1 MLFSRS
7 MPERDCTWLSL
18 ITNHQIMMP
27 SDFGPM
33 SIAPQ
38 VTALGVGLGV
48 GLMIGLD
55 RERAKGRH
63 PRSAPA
69 GVRTFGLLGLAGVVA
84 ALVGIAG
91 ICVGGLFLALLVGI
105 AHLLARREGHAQGEY
120 RSVPGL
126 TTEVAMLM
134 TYLLG
139 VLAVSSPALA
149 GGIGVMVTAIL
160 ASRAHL
166 HRFARQWLS
175 GRELHDLLILAV
187 SAFVVLPLLPDVTVD
202 PWKSINPHR
211 LWWLVVAVMTIASVG
226 YLVLRTFGARVG
238 LIIAGLAGGFASST
252 ATVLAMGVRA
262 RENPSLTATAAGAA
276 ILSNVGGLFQIAIV
290 VGSLAPRLLDR
301 LTVPLLSA
309 ALMSVA
315 GAMIVGWRSQ
325 TTPGVSKL
333 AGSRPFSPWTV
344 LQFVLLLAGVLMLT
358 SIIRDHLGTGSLPWL
373 MVPSGIADIHA
384 AAASA
389 AQSVASGQVD
399 LGLAST
405 CVLIAYASNAAFKCV
420 LAYLK
425 GGKRYA
431 VRVGPG
437 TVAILAAFGVA
448 LLLSP

>member
-1 MLFSRS
+1 
-7 MPERDCTWLSL
+7 
-18 ITNHQIMMP
+18 MMP
-27 SDFGPM
+27 SDFGLL
-33 SIAPQ
+33 SIAPH

-63 PRSAPA
+63 PRSTPA

-91 ICVGGLFLALLVGI
+91 ICVGGLFVALLVVTG
-105 AHLLARREGHAQGEY
+105 HLSARREGYGQAENG
-120 RSVPGL
+120 SVPGL

-139 VLAVSSPALA
+139 VLAVSSAALA

-175 GRELHDLLILAV
+175 ERELHDLLILAV

-202 PWKSINPHR
+202 PWDSINPRR

-238 LIIAGLAGGFASST
+238 LIVAGLAGGFASST

-276 ILSNVGGLFQIAIV
+276 ILSNVGSLSQMAVV
-290 VGSLAPRLLDR
+290 VGSLAPRLLER
-301 LTVPLLSA
+301 LTVPLLA
-309 ALMSVA
+309 AGLTAVA
-315 GAMIVGWRSQ
+315 GAMIVGRRSQ
-325 TTPGVSKL
+325 TTSGASTL
-333 AGSRPFSPWTV
+333 AGSRPFRPSMV
-344 LQFVLLLAGVLMLT
+344 LRFVLLLAGVLLLT
-358 SIIRDHLGTGSLPWL
+358 SIIRAHLGNDSLPWL
-373 MVPSGIADIHA
+373 MVPSGIADVHA

-389 AQSVASGQVD
+389 AQSVASGQAD

-420 LAYLK
+420 LAYFK
-425 GGKRYA
+425 GGRRYA
-431 VRVGPG
+431 LRVGPG
-437 TVAILAAFGVA
+437 TVAVLAAFGLA
-448 LLLSP
+448 LLLSL